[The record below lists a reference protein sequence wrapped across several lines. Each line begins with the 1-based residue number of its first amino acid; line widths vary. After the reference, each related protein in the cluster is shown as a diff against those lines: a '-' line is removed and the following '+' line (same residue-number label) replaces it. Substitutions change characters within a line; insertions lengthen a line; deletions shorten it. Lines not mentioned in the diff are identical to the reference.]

1 MTPID
6 AFYRTVHDHPGGC
19 ESLAPRMG
27 MTAAVLRNKANPHN
41 DSNKPLLVDAD
52 LAMAIT
58 GDYSILD
65 ALCANH
71 GGVFVRLDPAK
82 PASDMAV
89 LEAMAKLW
97 CHNGDFGQT
106 IEQAL
111 EDGRIDQQEIKII
124 RDAAYRFHQSIEAIC
139 GRLGEMAEK

>member
-1 MTPID
+1 MTPVD

-27 MTAAVLRNKANPHN
+27 MSAAVLRNKANPHN

-58 GDYSILD
+58 GDYRILD
-65 ALCANH
+65 ALCAKH
-71 GGVFVRLDPAK
+71 DGVFVRLDPSK

-89 LEAMAKLW
+89 LEVIAKLW
-97 CHNGDFGQT
+97 CHNGDLGRE
-106 IEQAL
+106 IDEAL
-111 EDGRIDQQEIKII
+111 EDGRIDQSELGKIKE
-124 RDAAYRFHQSIEAIC
+124 AAYRLHQSVEAVCSRIAQI
-139 GRLGEMAEK
+139 AER